1 MIELIITSIVSVVI
15 SLGGS
20 FVFFKEKKKDI
31 EVDTLNKVIDTL
43 QEENSRKKEDLNRKD
58 VLIDKLY
65 ADNAIFRDK
74 NNALIYQNA
83 FFRGRKRNKIS
94 IQKGFNAFNS
104 PFQNYPSLV
113 DLANQYIF
121 IPKEIMHAYKK
132 SL

>member
-1 MIELIITSIVSVVI
+1 MIELIITSLVSVVI

-58 VLIDKLY
+58 MLIDKLY

-83 FFRGRKRNKIS
+83 LLLYNKCTVNHCNKRIPPQMCDINPSTSIS
-94 IQKGFNAFNS
+94 VGVGLGMS
-104 PFQNYPSLV
+104 Y
-113 DLANQYIF
+113 
-121 IPKEIMHAYKK
+121 
-132 SL
+132 

>member
-43 QEENSRKKEDLNRKD
+43 QEENNRKIEDLIRKD
-58 VLIDKLY
+58 NLINQLY
-65 ADNAIFRDK
+65 ADNSVFRDK

-83 FFRGRKRNKIS
+83 QLLYNKCTVNHCDNRRPPREFSEDIEE
-94 IQKGFNAFNS
+94 INNMQK
-104 PFQNYPSLV
+104 
-113 DLANQYIF
+113 
-121 IPKEIMHAYKK
+121 
-132 SL
+132 

>member
-1 MIELIITSIVSVVI
+1 MFELIITSAVSIIV

-65 ADNAIFRDK
+65 ADNAVFRDK
-74 NNALIYQNA
+74 NNELIYQNA
-83 FFRGRKRNKIS
+83 LLLYNKCTINNCSKRKPPREFSDDNE
-94 IQKGFNAFNS
+94 
-104 PFQNYPSLV
+104 
-113 DLANQYIF
+113 
-121 IPKEIMHAYKK
+121 EIK
-132 SL
+132 

>member
-1 MIELIITSIVSVVI
+1 MIELIITSLVSVIV

-43 QEENSRKKEDLNRKD
+43 QEENKNKKEDLGNKD
-58 VLIDKLY
+58 IIIDKLY

-83 FFRGRKRNKIS
+83 LLLYNKCTVNHCNKRTPPRDFSDDNEEINN
-94 IQKGFNAFNS
+94 IQK
-104 PFQNYPSLV
+104 
-113 DLANQYIF
+113 
-121 IPKEIMHAYKK
+121 
-132 SL
+132 

>member
-58 VLIDKLY
+58 NLIDKLY
-65 ADNAIFRDK
+65 ADNAVFRDR
-74 NNALIYQNA
+74 NNELITQNALLLYN
-83 FFRGRKRNKIS
+83 RCTVNHCNKRKPPRDYSEENEETNK
-94 IQKGFNAFNS
+94 
-104 PFQNYPSLV
+104 
-113 DLANQYIF
+113 
-121 IPKEIMHAYKK
+121 
-132 SL
+132 